1 MSDKNVLN
9 KKPQSFLQ
17 GSFILLLSTALVK
30 VIGALFRIPLGNLMD
45 DAGVGMGYYSVAY
58 DLYLP
63 IYSLAMAG
71 LPIAISRMVAE
82 NVAKQRYKDVLQT
95 LKVTRKAFWVTGTVS
110 FLLMCAIAYPFAY
123 FTKSVDALPA
133 IFCIVPSLIFCCIMS
148 TYRGYYEGFRNMYPT
163 AFSSVIEALG
173 KLILGYGMAWLVITY
188 TGSLVYGAAAALLG
202 ITLGTAFGALY
213 LVIKYRRHPYDW
225 TKEQWEASVEPKS
238 SRETFK
244 MLIAIAIP
252 VVLGSMVTYVTGFID
267 VIMVKRQLANV
278 IENNYAYF
286 QSAYPDLLANCVKR
300 IVEESKG
307 ALTEAA
313 ALADT
318 AKIQESLSTALYG
331 CYKGYAYSIYN
342 LIPVLTSVLGVSALP
357 VLATSWTKK
366 DKAGTK
372 KNIELMLRTTV
383 LIAFPA
389 GLGIATLS
397 KPILSLLYP
406 DHSAVV
412 DVAAPLLSVL
422 GIAAAF
428 AGVSIPITNMLQAI
442 GRQKVPVRNMA
453 IGAVLKI
460 VVNIVLVGNYKI
472 NMLGAPI
479 GTLCCYVFIA
489 VANFACLVKYSNV
502 MPNIVSTILKPFI
515 ATVLCCA
522 AAFGVSKFIDG
533 KLGTLAAIAVAAVVY
548 LIALAL
554 LKAIE
559 REDVLSMPKGEKL
572 AAILTKLKVLR

>member
-1 MSDKNVLN
+1 MVN

-17 GSFILLLSTALVK
+17 GSFILLLSTAIVK
-30 VIGALFRIPLGNLMD
+30 IIGALFRIPLGNLMD

-82 NVAKQRYKDVLQT
+82 NIAKKRYKDVLQT

-123 FTKSVDALPA
+123 FTKSIDALPA
-133 IFCIVPSLIFCCIMS
+133 IFCIVPSLIFCSIMS
-148 TYRGYYEGFRNMYPT
+148 TYRGYYEGFSNMYPT

-188 TGSLVYGAAAALLG
+188 TGSLIYGAAAALLG

-213 LVIKYRRHPYDW
+213 LVIKYRREPQSW
-225 TKEQWEASVEPKS
+225 TNEQWLASPEPNS
-238 SRETFK
+238 ARETLK
-244 MLIAIAIP
+244 MLIAIAVP

-267 VIMVKRQLANV
+267 VIMVKSQLAHV

-286 QSAYPDLLANCVKR
+286 HATYPELIANCIKQ

-307 ALTEAA
+307 AINEAA
-313 ALADT
+313 VLANP
-318 AKIQESLSTALYG
+318 AEIQEQLSTALYG

-342 LIPVLTSVLGVSALP
+342 LIPVMTSVLGISALP
-357 VLATSWTKK
+357 VLATSWTQN
-366 DKAGTK
+366 DKEAIK
-372 KNIELMLRTTV
+372 KNVESMLRTTV

-389 GLGIATLS
+389 GLGMATLA
-397 KPILSLLYP
+397 KPILSLLYSN
-406 DHSAVV
+406 HSTVA
-412 DVAAPLLSVL
+412 DVATPLLTVL

-428 AGVSIPITNMLQAI
+428 AGISIPVTNMLQAI
-442 GRQKVPVRNMA
+442 GRQKIPVRNMA
-453 IGAVLKI
+453 VGAVLKI
-460 VVNIVLVGNYKI
+460 IINFILVGNYRI

-479 GTLCCYVFIA
+479 GTLCCYIFIA
-489 VANFACLVKYSNV
+489 VANFICLVKYSGV
-502 MPNIVSTILKPFI
+502 MPNIISTIIKPLI

-522 AAFGVSKFIDG
+522 AAFGVSKATNG
-533 KLGTLAAIAVAAVVY
+533 NMGTMLAIFAAVVVY
-548 LIALAL
+548 LMALAL

-559 REDVLSMPKGEKL
+559 RDDILSMPAGEKI
-572 AAILTKLKVLR
+572 AGILTKLRVIR

>member
-1 MSDKNVLN
+1 MSEKNVLN

-17 GSFILLLSTALVK
+17 GSFILLLATALVK

-173 KLILGYGMAWLVITY
+173 KLVLGYGMAWLVITY
-188 TGSLVYGAAAALLG
+188 TGSLIYGAAAALLG

-213 LVIKYRRHPYDW
+213 LVIKYRIHPQDW
-225 TKEQWEASVEPKS
+225 TSEQWVASPEPKS
-238 SRETFK
+238 ARETFRQ
-244 MLIAIAIP
+244 LIAIAIP

-267 VIMVKRQLANV
+267 VIMVKRQLASV
-278 IENNYAYF
+278 IENNFFYF
-286 QSAYPDLLANCVKR
+286 QTAYPELLANCVKQ
-300 IVEESKG
+300 IIEESKG
-307 ALTEAA
+307 VLSEADV
-313 ALADT
+313 LGNT

-366 DKAGTK
+366 DNLGTK
-372 KNIELMLRTTV
+372 KNIESMLRTTV

-389 GLGIATLS
+389 GLGIATLA
-397 KPILSLLYP
+397 KPILSLLYSN
-406 DHSAVV
+406 HTAVV
-412 DVAAPLLSVL
+412 NVAAPLLSVL
-422 GIAAAF
+422 GVAAAF
-428 AGVSIPITNMLQAI
+428 AGISIPITNMLQAI
-442 GRQKVPVRNMA
+442 GKQKLPVRNMA
-453 IGAVLKI
+453 IGAILKI
-460 VVNIVLVGNYKI
+460 VVNFILVGYYKI

-489 VANFACLVKYSNV
+489 TANFICLVKHSKV
-502 MPNIVSTILKPFI
+502 MPNIVSTIVKPLI
-515 ATVLCCA
+515 ATALCCVS
-522 AAFGVSKFIDG
+522 AFVVSEITEG
-533 KLGTLAAIAVAAVVY
+533 SLGTLIAIMAAAMVY

-554 LKAIE
+554 LNAIE
-559 REDVLSMPKGEKL
+559 KDDVLSMPKGEKI
-572 AAILTKLKVLR
+572 AEVLTKLRVLR

>member
-1 MSDKNVLN
+1 MSLN
-9 KKPQSFLQ
+9 KDVKKPQSFLQ
-17 GSFILLLSTALVK
+17 GSFILLIATALVK

-82 NVAKQRYKDVLQT
+82 NVAKKKYKDVHKT
-95 LKVTRKAFWVTGTVS
+95 LSVTRKAFWVTGTVS

-148 TYRGYYEGFRNMYPT
+148 TYRGYYEGLRNMYPT
-163 AFSSVIEALG
+163 AISQVIEALG
-173 KLILGYGMAWLVITY
+173 KLILGYGLAWAVITY
-188 TGSLVYGAAAALLG
+188 TGSLIYGAAAALLG

-213 LVIKYRRHPYDW
+213 LVIKYRRQPLAW
-225 TKEQWEASVEPKS
+225 TNEKWEASPEPKS
-238 SRETFK
+238 NRETLK
-244 MLIAIAIP
+244 MLIAIAVP

-267 VIMVKRQLANV
+267 VVMVKSQLASV
-278 IENNYAYF
+278 IENHYAYF
-286 QSAYPDLLANCVKR
+286 QGAYPDLIANCIKQ

-313 ALADT
+313 VLADP
-318 AKIQESLSTALYG
+318 AKIQESLSNALYG

-357 VLATSWTKK
+357 VLATSWAKK
-366 DKAGTK
+366 DREGTK
-372 KNIELMLRTTV
+372 KNVESMLRTTV

-389 GLGIATLS
+389 GLGIAALA
-397 KPILSLLYP
+397 KPILTLLYSK
-406 DHSAVV
+406 HTTVV
-412 DVAAPLLSVL
+412 DVAAPLLTVL
-422 GIAAAF
+422 GVAAAF
-428 AGVSIPITNMLQAI
+428 AGISIPITNMLQAI

-460 VVNIVLVGNYKI
+460 IVNFILVGSYKV

-489 VANFACLVKYSNV
+489 VANFICLVKYSGV
-502 MPNIVSTILKPFI
+502 MPNVVSTIIKPLI
-515 ATVLCCA
+515 ASLLCCA
-522 AAFGVSKFIDG
+522 AAFVVSGFVDG
-533 KLGTLAAIAVAAVVY
+533 KLGTLLAIIAAVFVY
-548 LIALAL
+548 LVALAL

-559 REDVLSMPKGEKL
+559 KDDVLSMPKGEKI
-572 AAILTKLKVLR
+572 ASVLTKLKVIR

>member
-1 MSDKNVLN
+1 MSLN
-9 KKPQSFLQ
+9 KDVKKPQSFLQ
-17 GSFILLLSTALVK
+17 GSFILLIATALVK

-82 NVAKQRYKDVLQT
+82 NIAKKKYKDVHRT
-95 LKVTRKAFWVTGTVS
+95 LSVTRKAFWVTGTVS

-123 FTKSVDALPA
+123 FTKSIDALPA

-148 TYRGYYEGFRNMYPT
+148 TYRGYYEGLRNMYPT
-163 AFSSVIEALG
+163 AISQVIEALG
-173 KLILGYGMAWLVITY
+173 KLILGYGLAWAVITY
-188 TGSLVYGAAAALLG
+188 TGSLIYGAAAALLG

-213 LVIKYRRHPYDW
+213 LVVKYRRQPLAW
-225 TKEQWEASVEPKS
+225 TNEEWEASPEPKS
-238 SRETFK
+238 NRETLK
-244 MLIAIAIP
+244 MLIAIAVP

-267 VIMVKRQLANV
+267 VVMVKSQLANV
-278 IENNYAYF
+278 IENHYAYF
-286 QSAYPDLLANCVKR
+286 QGAYPNLIANCIKQ
-300 IVEESKG
+300 IVEESNG

-313 ALADT
+313 VLADP
-318 AKIQESLSTALYG
+318 AEIQASLSNALYG

-357 VLATSWTKK
+357 VLATSWAKK
-366 DKAGTK
+366 DKEGTK
-372 KNIELMLRTTV
+372 KNVESMLRTTV

-389 GLGIATLS
+389 GLGIATLA
-397 KPILSLLYP
+397 KPILTLLYSN
-406 DHSAVV
+406 HSTVV
-412 DVAAPLLSVL
+412 DVAAPLLTVL
-422 GIAAAF
+422 GVAAAF
-428 AGVSIPITNMLQAI
+428 AGISIPITNMLQAI

-460 VVNIVLVGNYKI
+460 VVNFILVGNYKV

-489 VANFACLVKYSNV
+489 VANFICLVKYSSV
-502 MPNIVSTILKPFI
+502 MPNIVSTIVKPLVS
-515 ATVLCCA
+515 ALLCCA
-522 AAFGVSKFIDG
+522 AAFGVSGFVGG
-533 KLGTLAAIAVAAVVY
+533 KLGTLLAIIAAVFVY
-548 LIALAL
+548 LVALAL

-559 REDVLSMPKGEKL
+559 KDDVLSMPKGEKI
-572 AAILTKLKVLR
+572 AAVLTKLKVIR